1 MKLLKNAKI
10 SLLSIVG
17 LLIFVAH
24 ASAQSTQDSIM
35 LRKIYNE
42 CMMNSNAY
50 LHLEELCK
58 EVGGRLAGSPQAAQA
73 VEMYEKWGKTI
84 PGVTV
89 TKQACMVPHWV
100 RGRAEQAIIYREGT
114 SPIIMHPCALG
125 NSVATPQKGIR
136 AKVVEILRWSQL
148 DSLGKAGQL
157 RDKIVFYD
165 RPMNPTFVD
174 PGEAYG
180 DAVDQ
185 RWGGASRAAKYGAV
199 ASVIRS
205 VTHAYD
211 AFPHTGVMGYEDSVK
226 RIPAFALSTID
237 ATLLAACI
245 HGNPNLELYLWDEC
259 QMLGD
264 VLSYNVIVEM
274 KGSEHPEEIIT
285 VGGHLDSWDLAEGA
299 HDDGTGVVQAL
310 EVIRIFQQLG
320 IKPKRTI
327 RAVAFMNEENGN
339 RGGKAYAAAAKE
351 KGEKHIAAIESDGGG
366 FTPTG
371 FSCSNGNRY
380 QNALKHRWFGLLS
393 AYGLRDFERIGGG
406 TDISPLGRELG
417 VNLFGLEVDAQRYF
431 DYHHTANDVF
441 ENVNAREMNMGAA
454 AMAMLVY
461 LLSEDK

>member
-1 MKLLKNAKI
+1 MRLIKKYKI
-10 SLLSIVG
+10 TC
-17 LLIFVAH
+17 LLIIGILIFLNGAI
-24 ASAQSTQDSIM
+24 AQPNQDSIM

-42 CMMNSNAY
+42 CMTNSNAY

-73 VEMYEKWGKTI
+73 VEMFEKWAKTI

-100 RGRAEQAIIYREGT
+100 RGRAEQAIVYREGT
-114 SPIIMHPCALG
+114 SPIVMHPCALG
-125 NSVATPQKGIR
+125 NSVSTPQKGIR
-136 AKVVEILRWSQL
+136 AQVVEILRWSQL
-148 DSLGKAGQL
+148 DSLGKEGKL
-157 RDKIVFYD
+157 RGKIVFYD

-185 RWGGASRAAKYGAV
+185 RWGGASRASKYGAV

-211 AFPHTGVMGYEDSVK
+211 AFPHTGVMGYEDTVK

-237 ATLLAACI
+237 AALLAACL
-245 HGNPNLELYLWDEC
+245 HGNSKLELYLWDEC

-310 EVIRIFQQLG
+310 EVIRIFQKLG
-320 IKPKRTI
+320 LKPKRTI

-339 RGGKAYAAAAKE
+339 RGGKAYATVAKE
-351 KGEKHIAAIESDGGG
+351 NGEKHIAAIESDGGG
-366 FTPTG
+366 FTPNG
-371 FSCSNGNRY
+371 FSCSKDNQY
-380 QNALKHRWFGLLS
+380 QNALKSRWFRLFS
-393 AYGLRDFERIGGG
+393 EYGLRDFDRMGGG

-441 ENVNAREMNMGAA
+441 ENVNQREMNMGAA
-454 AMAMLVY
+454 AMAMLAY
-461 LLSEDK
+461 LLSEEK